1 MHSELTTTVR
11 KLLLQRDY
19 LGIKRALERNHPSD
33 IAKVLE
39 DLLPDAAGFVFRLL
53 PKDLAIKVFD
63 FMDVDSKQ
71 MLLRS
76 LSSDMV
82 ATILNEMSEDDR
94 TELFEELPAK
104 VVKRY
109 LSLLSAD
116 QRCVADMLLG
126 YPEDSA
132 GRLMTT
138 AFVDLKEQMTVDE
151 ALEHVRATA
160 PDKETIYH
168 LYVISK
174 DRKLIG
180 GLSLRE
186 LILAPGSALIKD
198 IMNPEIKS
206 VFTETDQED
215 VARIFED
222 YDLIALPVVD
232 KERRLVGIVTHDDI
246 LDIVREEDTEDIHLM
261 GGLGA
266 PEETYFNLTVFG
278 DVKRRGGWL
287 ALLVLLSS
295 LSSNILKAY
304 SASLEAAI
312 ALAFF
317 MPMLIDTGGNAGT
330 QSSTLITR
338 GLATGEIDKR
348 HARTILL
355 REITIGFILGA
366 ILGGFAYLRAYLMQ
380 GDTMIG
386 FAVGIALFVVLFI
399 ANLVGALLPMLAV
412 RLKLDP
418 AVMAGP
424 FLTTAVDVVGLI
436 VYFEVAKVIM
446 GLG

>member
-1 MHSELTTTVR
+1 
-11 KLLLQRDY
+11 
-19 LGIKRALERNHPSD
+19 
-33 IAKVLE
+33 
-39 DLLPDAAGFVFRLL
+39 
-53 PKDLAIKVFD
+53 
-63 FMDVDSKQ
+63 
-71 MLLRS
+71 
-76 LSSDMV
+76 
-82 ATILNEMSEDDR
+82 
-94 TELFEELPAK
+94 
-104 VVKRY
+104 
-109 LSLLSAD
+109 
-116 QRCVADMLLG
+116 
-126 YPEDSA
+126 
-132 GRLMTT
+132 
-138 AFVDLKEQMTVDE
+138 
-151 ALEHVRATA
+151 
-160 PDKETIYH
+160 
-168 LYVISK
+168 
-174 DRKLIG
+174 
-180 GLSLRE
+180 
-186 LILAPGSALIKD
+186 
-198 IMNPEIKS
+198 
-206 VFTETDQED
+206 
-215 VARIFED
+215 
-222 YDLIALPVVD
+222 
-232 KERRLVGIVTHDDI
+232 
-246 LDIVREEDTEDIHLM
+246 M

-355 REITIGFILGA
+355 REITTGFILGA

-424 FLTTAVDVVGLI
+424 FLTTTVDVVGLI